1 MGVSVDTGGKGR
13 GKGQNVDLNLVPF
26 IDFLSCLLAFL
37 MMTAVWSE
45 ISAIEHEQ
53 LVSNTPE
60 VPETPPDPP
69 PPPPLTVHVT
79 SEGYQIFRKPE
90 DMTTDAANHIV
101 PKIDAT
107 DEKLADAN
115 HKQFDYDKMDALIK
129 ADRDTYPDEKMVVI
143 NTDDGVGYEEM
154 IKVLDTT
161 RVYKYEQSALAGGPP
176 TANPLAPPAPTAAPT
191 GG

>member
-13 GKGQNVDLNLVPF
+13 GKSQNVDLNLVPF

-45 ISAIEHEQ
+45 ITAIEHEQ
-53 LVSNTPE
+53 LVSDNATQTEPQ
-60 VPETPPDPP
+60 DPP

-90 DMTTDAANHIV
+90 EMTTDAANHIV

-107 DEKLADAN
+107 DDKLADAN
-115 HKQFDYDKMDALIK
+115 HKQFDYTKLEELVK
-129 ADRDTYPDEKMVVI
+129 KDRETYPDEKMVVI
-143 NTDDGVGYEEM
+143 NTDHGVSYEEM
-154 IKVLDTT
+154 VKVLDLT
-161 RVYKYEQSALAGGPP
+161 RVYKYPQSALAGGPP
-176 TANPLAPPAPTAAPT
+176 AANPLAPPAPTTPA

>member
-13 GKGQNVDLNLVPF
+13 GKSQNVDLNLVPF

-37 MMTAVWSE
+37 MMTAVWAE

-53 LVSNTPE
+53 LVSDTPAIPE
-60 VPETPPDPP
+60 VVDPP
-69 PPPPLTVHVT
+69 PPPPLTIHVT

-90 DMTTDAANHIV
+90 DMATTPADHIL
-101 PKIDAT
+101 PKIEAT

-115 HKQFDYDKMDALIK
+115 GKQYDYAKLDALVAK
-129 ADRDTYPDEKMVVI
+129 DRETYPDEKMVVI
-143 NTDDGVGYEEM
+143 NTDDGVFYEEM
-154 IKVLDTT
+154 IKVLDIT
-161 RVYKYEQSALAGGPP
+161 RIHEYPQSALAGGPP
-176 TANPLAPPAPTAAPT
+176 SANPLAPPAPAPT

>member
-13 GKGQNVDLNLVPF
+13 GKAQNVDLNLVPF

-45 ISAIEHEQ
+45 ISSIEHEQ
-53 LVSNTPE
+53 LVSDTPQ

-69 PPPPLTVHVT
+69 PPPPLTIHVT

-107 DEKLADAN
+107 DDKLADAN
-115 HKQFDYDKMDALIK
+115 HKQFDYDKLDALVK

-143 NTDDGVGYEEM
+143 NTDDGVPYEEM

-161 RVYKYEQSALAGGPP
+161 RVYKYPQSALAGGPP
-176 TANPLAPPAPTAAPT
+176 AANPLAPPAPTPAP

>member
-13 GKGQNVDLNLVPF
+13 GKSQNVDLNLVPF

-45 ISAIEHEQ
+45 ITAIEHEQ
-53 LVSNTPE
+53 LVSETPQ
-60 VPETPPDPP
+60 VPEAPPDPP

-90 DMTTDAANHIV
+90 DMTTDAPNHIV

-115 HKQFDYDKMDALIK
+115 HKQFDYAKIEELVK
-129 ADRDTYPDEKMVVI
+129 KDRETYPDEKMVVI
-143 NTDDGVGYEEM
+143 NTDHGVPYEEM
-154 IKVLDTT
+154 IKVLDIT
-161 RVYKYEQSALAGGPP
+161 RVYKYPQSALAGGPAA
-176 TANPLAPPAPTAAPT
+176 ANPLAPPAPTTPA